1 MILLI
6 VESPAKAKTINK
18 YLGTGYKVLA
28 SMGHVRDLPAKSG
41 SIKPD
46 NDFEMVWK
54 TNSSRSKTIQDIK
67 KEIQNS
73 DKVILATDPDREGE
87 AISWHLEELF
97 KNKNDKKFE
106 RVVFNAVTKDTVLK
120 AIKNPRTID
129 KDLVEAYKARLSL
142 DYLIGFTIS
151 PVLWKKLPGAK
162 SAGRVQSV
170 ALKIICQREFEVE
183 NFKSQKY
190 WTINSIFKSKKG
202 SEFSANLIS
211 IDNKKLNKFDIKSEE
226 EALKIIKDLNNCEYV
241 VKEISKTTV
250 QKKPQPPFT
259 TSTMQQEA
267 SKRLRF
273 DPTRTMQVAQR
284 LYEGIDNPSIEGGLI
299 TYMRTDGVQIE
310 DSTIDQIRDSI
321 KTLYGEKQLPKS
333 KNIYK
338 TKSKNAQESH
348 EAIRP
353 TSFKNTPEKIK
364 SYLSEEQFKLYDLI
378 WKRTIAS
385 QMNNAEFDRTSID
398 ISVKNSN
405 NIENLFRATT
415 QYRSFSGYLL
425 VFDDT
430 VNEKED
436 NPVSSDDE
444 NKNENNILVTKD
456 EKLLCKK
463 LEDTSHQTEPPPR
476 FNAASLIKTLEEL
489 GIGRPS
495 TYASILSKLSE
506 RNYTSLDQRRISPTS
521 NGRLVTAFLENYYP
535 DYVKYDFTAD
545 LEEKLDQISNG
556 DYTRL
561 SLLNNFWTNLD
572 ESTKDITEIS
582 RKEVVEKLN
591 ETLAPY
597 IFDQEL
603 DEPRK
608 CPECGNGTLT
618 LLSFKEGSF
627 IGCSNYP
634 TCKFQRDLS
643 GKNTKSNSKQIIT
656 KDPKSGMDITLQVGR
671 YGPYLE
677 LDDTDPDKKPKR
689 VSVPK
694 NIDLDNISEELA
706 INLISLPR
714 LVGIHPNTNNEIIGA
729 LGRYGPYIKHQ
740 NTYANLK
747 EMDELYTIGLNR
759 AITLID
765 EKDKKNPKANNQ
777 SIGKH
782 PKSNDEIIAAQGKY
796 GPYIKYQKKNY
807 SIPKDISID
816 NIDIDKALE
825 IISLKNKKNK

>member
-18 YLGTGYKVLA
+18 YLGSGYKVLA

-41 SIKPD
+41 SIKPEK
-46 NDFEMVWK
+46 DFEMVWK
-54 TNSSRSKTIQDIK
+54 TNSGRSKTINDIK

-73 DKVILATDPDREGE
+73 EKIILATDPDREGE

-97 KNKNDKKFE
+97 KSKNDKKFE
-106 RVVFNAVTKDTVLK
+106 RVVFNAVTKDTVLN
-120 AIKNPRTID
+120 AIKNPRSID

-151 PVLWKKLPGAK
+151 PILWKKLPGAK

-170 ALKIICQREFEVE
+170 ALKIICQRELDVE

-190 WTINSIFKSKKG
+190 WTINSLFKSNKG
-202 SEFSANLIS
+202 SEFSATLLS
-211 IDNKKLNKFDIKSEE
+211 RDHKKLNKFDIKSED
-226 EALKIIKDLNNCEYV
+226 EALKIISDLKDAKYR
-241 VKEISKTTV
+241 VKEVNKTVV

-284 LYEGIDNPSIEGGLI
+284 LYEGLDNPAIEGGLI

-310 DSTIDQIRDSI
+310 DSIIDQIRDSI
-321 KTLYGEKQLPKS
+321 NSIYGEKQLPKN

-353 TSFKNTPEKIK
+353 TSFKNSPEMIK
-364 SYLSEEQFKLYDLI
+364 SYLSDEQFKLYDLI

-385 QMNNAEFDRTSID
+385 QMNNAEFERTSID
-398 ISVKNSN
+398 ILVKDSN
-405 NIENLFRATT
+405 NIDNLFRATS
-415 QYRSFSGYLL
+415 QHRSFAGYLS

-430 VNEKED
+430 PNDQEESDNEPVNQ
-436 NPVSSDDE
+436 S
-444 NKNENNILVTKD
+444 NILISKD
-456 EKLLCKK
+456 DNLVCKK
-463 LEDTSHQTEPPPR
+463 LEDISHQTEPPPR

-506 RNYTSLDQRRISPTS
+506 RNYTIVDQRKIFPTS

-535 DYVKYDFTAD
+535 DYVQYDFTAD

-561 SLLNNFWTNLD
+561 SLLNDFWNNLD
-572 ESTKDITEIS
+572 ESTKDVSEIS

-597 IFDQEL
+597 IFNQEL
-603 DEPRK
+603 EDPRK
-608 CPECGNGTLT
+608 CPECGDGTLT

-627 IGCSNYP
+627 VGCSNYP
-634 TCKFQRDLS
+634 TCKYQRDLS
-643 GKNTKSNSKQIIT
+643 GKNTTTPSKKIIAKEPET
-656 KDPKSGMDITLQVGR
+656 GINITLQIGR

-677 LDDTDPDKKPKR
+677 LENKDPDTKPKR

-694 NIDLDNISEELA
+694 NIDLDNISEEEA

-714 LVGIHPNTNNEIIGA
+714 IVGVHPNTKEDIIGA

-740 NTYANLK
+740 NTYVNLK
-747 EMDELYTIGLNR
+747 EVEELYDIGLNR
-759 AITLID
+759 AVTLID
-765 EKDKKNPKANNQ
+765 EKNKKTPNTKNKL
-777 SIGKH
+777 IGKH
-782 PKSNDEIIAAQGKY
+782 PKSNEDIIAAEGKY
-796 GPYIKYQKKNY
+796 GPYIKYLKKNY
-807 SIPKDISID
+807 SIPKDLSMEEID
-816 NIDIDKALE
+816 LEKAIQLIE
-825 IISLKNKKNK
+825 TKNKKK